1 MLLIDDKGRLF
12 SKINL
17 FDLLV
22 IIFLCLILGFGF
34 SKIVKRYFIK
44 KQYDSYLIKIK
55 SNNLEELVANSI
67 KSGEIIV
74 TPTGSKFGEILK
86 ITKIEATQVVVTTPD
101 GVLVSRTQPKLKDAY
116 FDILIKVPKGS
127 NEIKYGN
134 QTFKTGTTGF
144 IETNF
149 AKYPIQI
156 LSIEKY
162 ENKTK

>member
-44 KQYDSYLIKIK
+44 KQYDSYLMQIK
-55 SNNLEELVANSI
+55 SNNLEEIVANSI

-116 FDILIKVPKGS
+116 FDILIQVPKGS